1 MMKKFLFFF
10 TIVLV
15 LACGKQGPNGNAFS
29 WNQNSGQPKGYIY
42 VATEGGL
49 SISKDGGA
57 TYSNKTVSEGLGNN
71 AVNEV
76 YVDSNDVIYA
86 ATNGGLSIS
95 KDGGETSGWW
105 HQAL

>member
-1 MMKKFLFFF
+1 MKKFLFFF

-76 YVDSNDVIYA
+76 YVDSLFKRLVYVCY
-86 ATNGGLSIS
+86 GGGIKYSYI
-95 KDGGETSGWW
+95 EE
-105 HQAL
+105 